1 MNIIDKI
8 KSSFFEANPI
18 YWTNKWGV
26 FMSRKTKYSYELRR
40 EILRQYFEEQ
50 RSLSFLSNEYLID
63 EGTIRKWRDM
73 YLCNGDKGIKPINNK
88 YSGKF
93 KEEVLEYYYTHNM
106 LLRETAA
113 YFNIPSTSTITKWLS
128 LYEKDG
134 ISGLYKERRGRK
146 LKKKSTKQVYIP
158 SHPPKDIKE
167 LSHEEVLK
175 ELEYLRMEN
184 EVLKKYH
191 ALLRQKGLLKENK

>member
-1 MNIIDKI
+1 M
-8 KSSFFEANPI
+8 
-18 YWTNKWGV
+18 
-26 FMSRKTKYSYELRR
+26 
-40 EILRQYFEEQ
+40 
-50 RSLSFLSNEYLID
+50 ID

-93 KEEVLEYYYTHNM
+93 KADVLDYYYSHNM

-113 YFNIPSTSTITKWLS
+113 HFNIPSTSTISKWIS
-128 LYEKDG
+128 IYE
-134 ISGLYKERRGRK
+134 EA
-146 LKKKSTKQVYIP
+146 
-158 SHPPKDIKE
+158 
-167 LSHEEVLK
+167 LK

-191 ALLRQKGLLKENK
+191 ALLRQKGLLKESK

>member
-1 MNIIDKI
+1 
-8 KSSFFEANPI
+8 
-18 YWTNKWGV
+18 
-26 FMSRKTKYSYELRR
+26 MSRKTKYSYELRR

-50 RSLSFLSNEYLID
+50 KSLSSLSNEYLID

-93 KEEVLEYYYTHNM
+93 KVDVLDYFYSHNM

-113 YFNIPSTSTITKWLS
+113 HFNIPSKSTITKWVS
-128 LYEKDG
+128 IYEEEG
-134 ISGLYKERRGRK
+134 ISGLYEERRGKK
-146 LKKKSTKQVYIP
+146 LKKKSTKQFYTP
-158 SHPPKDIKE
+158 SQPPKDIKE
-167 LSHEEVLK
+167 LSHEEALK

-191 ALLRQKGLLKENK
+191 ALLCQKGLLKENK

>member
-1 MNIIDKI
+1 
-8 KSSFFEANPI
+8 
-18 YWTNKWGV
+18 
-26 FMSRKTKYSYELRR
+26 MSRKTKYSYELRR

-50 RSLSFLSNEYLID
+50 KSLSFLSNEYLID

-93 KEEVLEYYYTHNM
+93 KVDVLDYFYSHNM

-113 YFNIPSTSTITKWLS
+113 HFNIPSKSTITKWVS
-128 LYEKDG
+128 IYEEEGISCLYE
-134 ISGLYKERRGRK
+134 ERRGKK
-146 LKKKSTKQVYIP
+146 LKKKSTKQVYTP
-158 SHPPKDIKE
+158 SQPPKDIKE
-167 LSHEEVLK
+167 LSHEEALK

>member
-1 MNIIDKI
+1 
-8 KSSFFEANPI
+8 
-18 YWTNKWGV
+18 
-26 FMSRKTKYSYELRR
+26 MSRKTKYIYELRR

-63 EGTIRKWRDM
+63 AGTIRKWRDM

-167 LSHEEVLK
+167 LSHEEALK

-191 ALLRQKGLLKENK
+191 ALLRQKGLLKENKYQ

>member
-1 MNIIDKI
+1 MGLY
-8 KSSFFEANPI
+8 EANPI

-26 FMSRKTKYSYELRR
+26 FMSRRIKYSYELRK

-50 RSLSFLSNEYLID
+50 RSITSLSKEYGIS
-63 EGTIRKWRDM
+63 EGNISKWRDM

-93 KEEVLEYYYTHNM
+93 KEDVLSYYYSHNM
-106 LLRETAA
+106 LLGETAA
-113 YFNIPSTSTITKWLS
+113 HFNIPSTSTITTWIS
-128 LYEKDG
+128 IYEKDG
-134 ISGLYKERRGRK
+134 VSGLYEERRGRP
-146 LKKKSTKQVYIP
+146 LKKKSLKQRYIP
-158 SHPPKDIKE
+158 SQPPKDIKD
-167 LSHEEVLK
+167 LSYEEALK

-191 ALLRQKGLLKENK
+191 ALLRQKGLLKENKQQ